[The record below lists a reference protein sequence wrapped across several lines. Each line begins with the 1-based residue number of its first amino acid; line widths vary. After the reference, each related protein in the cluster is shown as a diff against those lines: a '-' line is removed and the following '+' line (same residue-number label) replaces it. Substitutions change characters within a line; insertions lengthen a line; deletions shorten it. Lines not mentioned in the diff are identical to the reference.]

1 PAGLILCC
9 FMSLA
14 TGTSWGTVGTLGVV
28 LMGIG
33 ETMGIPLPLVAGMII
48 SGATFGDKLSPISD
62 TTNLAAMSADTPL
75 YRHIHSMLYTTSP
88 TFLIVLCLFIAF
100 GFQFTDTAL
109 PRTHIDEIRFAL
121 SDAYRLS
128 PWITLLPLA
137 AMFFLSIKRYSPE
150 I

>member
-75 YRHIHSMLYTTSP
+75 YRHIHSMLYTTAP
-88 TFLIVLCLFIAF
+88 TLVIVIGLFIVLGI
-100 GFQFTDTAL
+100 QFTDTAL
-109 PRTHIDEIRFAL
+109 PRTHIEDIRSAL
-121 SDAYRLS
+121 SGAYQ
-128 PWITLLPLA
+128 
-137 AMFFLSIKRYSPE
+137 
-150 I
+150 